1 MHCRRETSLDGPVQA
16 KTKPPPIKLLNQQD
30 IVNNNLHSPN
40 SNNNNNSPTPIL
52 YQQHQ
57 QQQQQQQQ
65 LLQQQQHILMTNMYK
80 HLSHRSSSNPNTV
93 PIGDNLYFSPSEE
106 QQQLKSTPPPP
117 SDPNLYYYP
126 TLPPKSKLKHTEST
140 RSVQSAHVDA
150 SSNQFR
156 DQENNNI
163 SMLSS
168 PTLNGTI
175 QTESPKNMGRIVQ
188 QGSWKPYKEET
199 KAYEISDFYKYS
211 TKFRQQK

>member
-1 MHCRRETSLDGPVQA
+1 MQVKL
-16 KTKPPPIKLLNQQD
+16 KPPPIKLLNQQD

-40 SNNNNNSPTPIL
+40 LINNNNSPTPIL
-52 YQQHQ
+52 YQQ
-57 QQQQQQQQ
+57 QQ
-65 LLQQQQHILMTNMYK
+65 LQQQHIIMTNMYK
-80 HLSHRSSSNPNTV
+80 HLSHRNSNNVPN
-93 PIGDNLYFSPSEE
+93 IGDNLYYSPSED

-117 SDPNLYYYP
+117 SDPNLMYYYP
-126 TLPPKSKLKHTEST
+126 NLPPKSKLKHTEST
-140 RSVQSAHVDA
+140 RSAQSPHIDV
-150 SSNQFR
+150 SCNQFR

>member
-1 MHCRRETSLDGPVQA
+1 MQA
-16 KTKPPPIKLLNQQD
+16 KSKPPPIKLLNQQD

-40 SNNNNNSPTPIL
+40 SINNHNSPTPVL
-52 YQQHQ
+52 YQNHQ
-57 QQQQQQQQ
+57 
-65 LLQQQQHILMTNMYK
+65 QQQQHILMTNMYK
-80 HLSHRSSSNPNTV
+80 HLSHRSPSIPDPGENF
-93 PIGDNLYFSPSEE
+93 YYSPVEV
-106 QQQLKSTPPPP
+106 QQQLKPTPPPP
-117 SDPNLYYYP
+117 SDPNHLYYYP
-126 TLPPKSKLKHTEST
+126 NLPPKSKLKHTEST
-140 RSVQSAHVDA
+140 RSVQSTHMDT
-150 SSNQFR
+150 SCNQFR

-168 PTLNGTI
+168 PTHNGTI

>member
-1 MHCRRETSLDGPVQA
+1 M
-16 KTKPPPIKLLNQQD
+16 NQQD

-40 SNNNNNSPTPIL
+40 SINNNNSPTPIL
-52 YQQHQ
+52 YQQ
-57 QQQQQQQQ
+57 QQQQQQ
-65 LLQQQQHILMTNMYK
+65 LQQQQLQQQHLLMTNMYK
-80 HLSHRSSSNPNTV
+80 HLTHRNSLNPSTV
-93 PIGDNLYFSPSEE
+93 PIGDNLYYSPSEE
-106 QQQLKSTPPPP
+106 QQQQLKSTPPPP
-117 SDPNLYYYP
+117 SDPNLLYYYP
-126 TLPPKSKLKHTEST
+126 NLPPKSKLKHTEST
-140 RSVQSAHVDA
+140 RSVQSAQVDV

-163 SMLSS
+163 SVLSS

>member
-1 MHCRRETSLDGPVQA
+1 M
-16 KTKPPPIKLLNQQD
+16 NQQD

-40 SNNNNNSPTPIL
+40 SINNNNSPTPIL
-52 YQQHQ
+52 YQQ
-57 QQQQQQQQ
+57 QQQQQQ
-65 LLQQQQHILMTNMYK
+65 LQHLLMTNMYK
-80 HLSHRSSSNPNTV
+80 HLSHRNSSNLSTV
-93 PIGDNLYFSPSEE
+93 PIGDNLYYSPSEE
-106 QQQLKSTPPPP
+106 QQQQLKLTPPPP
-117 SDPNLYYYP
+117 SDPNLLYYYP
-126 TLPPKSKLKHTEST
+126 NLPPKSKLKHTEST

-150 SSNQFR
+150 SCNQFR

-163 SMLSS
+163 PMLSS